1 MADAPPGQGCGMRR
15 EAGDAGDAGDAARAT
30 AEALAAHYG
39 LEPLPR
45 EGGRFRRLWAGPER
59 GDGRP
64 AGSAIVMLLTDAPDD
79 YCALHRLPTD
89 EVWHHY
95 LGSPLELLLLGPQGA
110 ARTPVLGSDV
120 LGAGHHVQLTVP
132 AGTWMAARV
141 ARRATDDP
149 GPDDPG
155 PDDPGPDDPTPGRS
169 GPDAPGTGGPRG
181 RAGAWTLFGC
191 TMAPGYTA
199 ADYEHGDAEA
209 LVRAYPEH
217 AGLIRELAR

>member
-1 MADAPPGQGCGMRR
+1 MRR
-15 EAGDAGDAGDAARAT
+15 EAGDEARAT

-64 AGSAIVMLLTDAPDD
+64 EGSAIVMLLTGAPDD
-79 YCALHRLPTD
+79 YCALHRLPSD

-95 LGSPLELLLLGPQGA
+95 LGSPLELLLLGPEGTV
-110 ARTPVLGSDV
+110 RTPVLGSDV
-120 LGAGHHVQLTVP
+120 LGAGHHVQFTVP
-132 AGTWMAARV
+132 AGTWMGARV
-141 ARRATDDP
+141 ARHGTGEP
-149 GPDDPG
+149 GPG
-155 PDDPGPDDPTPGRS
+155 E
-169 GPDAPGTGGPRG
+169 PRG

-191 TMAPGYTA
+191 TMAPGYTD